1 MSILSKNSSTNSSF
15 SLGGYHLTNTAR
27 YWTYLTSIIC
37 GLPVDDDI
45 PDHKYFLKYGPG
57 YELRVERKP
66 IKDLN
71 EEAVFVAQL
80 TKIQGMSRTSY
91 V

>member
-1 MSILSKNSSTNSSF
+1 MA
-15 SLGGYHLTNTAR
+15 NTAR

-37 GLPVDDDI
+37 NQTIEDDI

-57 YELRVERKP
+57 YELRMQRKP

-71 EEAVFVAQL
+71 EEAEFAANLIQ
-80 TKIQGMSRTSY
+80 IQGMIDY
-91 V
+91 INWFLVK

>member
-1 MSILSKNSSTNSSF
+1 MSS
-15 SLGGYHLTNTAR
+15 GGYHLSNTAR

-37 GLPVDDDI
+37 GRTLDDDI

-57 YELRVERKP
+57 YELRVRRKP

-71 EEAVFVAQL
+71 EEAEFAGSL
-80 TKIQGMSRTSY
+80 IKIQGKFNRIY
-91 V
+91 A